1 MIDDIEGTIYEVQHH
16 EMTALR
22 HIRQTIEGLP
32 SQTRQKYIDL
42 IIESASAG
50 RSIGLHA
57 VKSHR
62 RIDIATGILCLM
74 LDQQYDAELVMGI
87 CSHIT
92 KQQYTKA
99 GEALANLDHRQAKQ
113 FKTVCQ
119 RIKEDDLH
127 LIYNP
132 KSNNFQIQEKAS

>member
-99 GEALANLDHRQAKQ
+99 GEALANLDYHQAKQ
-113 FKTVCQ
+113 FKTICQ
-119 RIKEDDLH
+119 RIKRDELH

>member
-1 MIDDIEGTIYEVQHH
+1 MIDDIEGTIYEVEHH

-22 HIRQTIEGLP
+22 HLRQTIEGLP
-32 SQTRQKYIDL
+32 KTQRQTYIDL
-42 IIESASAG
+42 ITESSVAG

-57 VKSHR
+57 TKSHR

-99 GEALANLDHRQAKQ
+99 GEALANLDYRQALL
-113 FKTVCQ
+113 FKGICQ
-119 RIKEDDLH
+119 RIKEDNVL
-127 LIYNP
+127 LKYNP
-132 KSNNFQIQEKAS
+132 KSNTFQIQEKAS

>member
-74 LDQQYDAELVMGI
+74 LDQQYDAELVVGI

-99 GEALANLDHRQAKQ
+99 GEALANLDHRQALL
-113 FKTVCQ
+113 FKGICA
-119 RIKEDDLH
+119 RIKDDDLH

>member
-1 MIDDIEGTIYEVQHH
+1 MIDEIEGTIYEMHQH
-16 EMTALR
+16 EMTAFM
-22 HIRQTIEGLP
+22 HIRKTIEGLP
-32 SQTRQKYIDL
+32 HETRQKYVDL
-42 IIESASAG
+42 IMESAAAG

-57 VKSHR
+57 IKSHR

-99 GEALANLDHRQAKQ
+99 GEALANLDHRHAKQ
-113 FKTVCQ
+113 FKKLCQ
-119 RIKEDDLH
+119 RIKDDDLL
-127 LIYNP
+127 LIYNQ

>member
-1 MIDDIEGTIYEVQHH
+1 MIDDIEGKIYEVQVH

-32 SQTRQKYIDL
+32 HATRQIYIDL

-62 RIDIATGILCLM
+62 RINIATGILCLM
-74 LDQQYDAELVMGI
+74 LDGQYDAELVMGI

-92 KQQYTKA
+92 SQKYTKA
-99 GEALANLDHRQAKQ
+99 GEALANLDHVQAKQ
-113 FKTVCQ
+113 FKVICQ
-119 RIKEDDLH
+119 LIEKDMVDLTY
-127 LIYNP
+127 IP
-132 KSNNFQIQEKAS
+132 ESNNFQIKEQAS

>member
-1 MIDDIEGTIYEVQHH
+1 MSDEIEGIIYEVQAH

-22 HIRQTIEGLP
+22 HIRQTIEELP
-32 SQTRQKYIDL
+32 QQTRQIYIDL
-42 IIESASAG
+42 IVESSAAG

-57 VKSHR
+57 IKSHR

-74 LDQQYDAELVMGI
+74 LDEQYDAELVMGI

-92 KQQYTKA
+92 KQQYRKA
-99 GEALANLDHRQAKQ
+99 GEALANLDHRQAKL
-113 FKTVCQ
+113 FKEICQ
-119 RIKEDDLH
+119 RIKQDDLL